1 MSQVKLFDPF
11 TRKPGTTL
19 AHFSRHWTEIHAEI
33 AKTIPQIKHYVQSHR
48 RDEPLP
54 SVLETLGSSRV
65 DGSSETWYEDPAA
78 IPEMVDEPGAQALLV
93 DEENF
98 MDLSWPR
105 YPVMTR
111 ETAID
116 GEVDVPSAEGV
127 KLLIFTRRVPSLD
140 ADAFLDAWVTDDDQ
154 ALGRAIGATRHVVCP
169 RIGDFTFPNAEVP
182 PGDDTQIDG
191 VRELWWPS
199 VQAMTDGAS
208 GDPAAWSRLV
218 TPPTVDA
225 SRSFPLFAY
234 ERLIID

>member
-1 MSQVKLFDPF
+1 MSRVKLFDPF

-19 AHFSRHWTEIHAEI
+19 EHFSGHWTEIHAEI

-48 RDEPLP
+48 RPGPLP
-54 SVLETLGSSRV
+54 PVLGGLAASRV
-65 DGSSETWYEDPAA
+65 DGSSETWYDDPAA
-78 IPEMVDEPGAQALLV
+78 VLTMVDEPGAQALLV

-111 ETAID
+111 ENAID
-116 GEVDVPSAEGV
+116 GEVQAPSADGA
-127 KLLIFTRRVPSLD
+127 KLLVFTRRAPTLD
-140 ADAFLDAWVTDDDQ
+140 ADAFFGAWVTGDDQ
-154 ALGRAIGATRHVVCP
+154 ALGRAVGATRHVVCP
-169 RIGDFTFPNAEVP
+169 RIEDFTFPNAEVP
-182 PGDDTQIDG
+182 KGSDTQIDG

-208 GDPAAWSRLV
+208 RDPAAWDRLV
-218 TPPTVDA
+218 TPPVVDA

>member
-19 AHFSRHWTEIHAEI
+19 QHFSRHWTEIHAEI

-48 RDEPLP
+48 RNEPLP
-54 SVLETLGSSRV
+54 TVLEDLAPSRV
-65 DGSSETWYEDPAA
+65 DGSSETWYDDPDA
-78 IPEMVDEPGAQALLV
+78 IVGMVDEPGVQALLV

-111 ETAID
+111 ENMID
-116 GEVDVPSAEGV
+116 GEVQAPSADGV
-127 KLLIFTRRVPSLD
+127 KLLVFTRRAPHLD
-140 ADAFLDAWVTDDDQ
+140 ADAFLDAWVTGDDQ
-154 ALGRAIGATRHVVCP
+154 DLGRAVGATRHVVCP
-169 RIGDFTFPNAEVP
+169 RVEDFAFPNAEVP
-182 PGDDTQIDG
+182 QGTDTQIDG

-199 VQAMTDGAS
+199 VEAMTDGAS
-208 GDPAAWSRLV
+208 SDPTAWTRLV
-218 TPPTVDA
+218 TPSAVDP

-234 ERLIID
+234 ERLIIA